1 MLNDD
6 ILYQPISLMA
16 CMIEKREISVAEL
29 TEAFLLR
36 IDELNKTL
44 NIYITI
50 DHVGAMKSALAA
62 DKYLAQGRSKG
73 MLHGIPYTCK
83 DLFHTR
89 NLQTTGGSRVLE
101 GWIPQKNAEAVARLR
116 SAGGILL
123 GKANLHEFAYGATGE
138 NPHYGTTR
146 NPHDPKRLAGGSSS
160 GSAAAVA
167 SGTAAFA
174 LGTDTGGSVR
184 SPAALCGV
192 VGFKPTYGLI
202 STKGV
207 IPYCWSLDHVGVFAR
222 TVADTNII
230 MRVLTDGNPGS
241 KFLSVASVAA
251 QNNGFKKRLKNIR
264 IGLPRNFF
272 FENVDPEI
280 KDSVLQLIESCGKR
294 GASIDEVSTPDMSNT
309 RTVSL
314 TIQLPEMLSYH
325 SRYLKKKKTLYGK
338 DLRAGMAVG
347 QFILAEHYVRAK
359 RMIAS
364 YRLKMD
370 DVFKKI
376 DLLITPACP
385 IVAPKIGT
393 VKVTTDNC
401 TEAVGNA
408 LTRFTSFFNM
418 TGHPAVTL
426 PCGVHSS
433 GLPMGVQL
441 IGRHGE
447 DSLLLEIAEAIES
460 LTNGYLALSGQ

>member
-1 MLNDD
+1 MPNED
-6 ILYQPISLMA
+6 ILYQPIGMLA
-16 CMIEKREISVAEL
+16 HRIEKREISAAEL

-36 IDELNKTL
+36 IDEINNAL
-44 NIYITI
+44 NIYITV
-50 DHVGAMKSALAA
+50 DHQGAKKAALAA
-62 DKYLAQGRSKG
+62 DKDLSQGHHHG

-89 NLQTTGGSRVLE
+89 NLPTTGGSRVLE
-101 GWIPQKNAEAVARLR
+101 GWIPEQDAEAVAWLN

-146 NPHDPKRLAGGSSS
+146 NPLDPNRLAGGSSS

-202 STKGV
+202 STQGV

-222 TVADTNII
+222 TVVDIVII
-230 MRVLTDGNPGS
+230 MSTLTEGKEGGEFS
-241 KFLSVASVAA
+241 LSAPVAGKS
-251 QNNGFKKRLKNIR
+251 NGLKKRLKNIR
-264 IGLPRNFF
+264 IGVPRDFF
-272 FENVDPEI
+272 FDNVDTEI
-280 KDSVLQLIESCGKR
+280 KESVIQIIESCGYA
-294 GASIDEVSTPDMSNT
+294 GASIIDVSTPDMSHT

-325 SRYLKKKKTLYGK
+325 SRYFNKKKALYGK
-338 DLRAGMAVG
+338 DLRAGMAAG
-347 QFILAEHYVRAK
+347 QFMLAEHYVRAK
-359 RMIAS
+359 RMVAF
-364 YRLKMD
+364 YRRQMD
-370 DVFKKI
+370 DLFNDI
-376 DLLITPACP
+376 NLMITPACP
-385 IVAPKIGT
+385 IVAPEIGT
-393 VKVTTDNC
+393 VNVTTGNR

-418 TGHPAVTL
+418 TGHPALTL

-447 DSLLLEIAEAIES
+447 DSFLLEIAEVIEF
-460 LTNGYLALSGQ
+460 LAS